1 MVDSHT
7 KCTAKKPWY
16 VSCNDL
22 LGSFKIKISVYCIS
36 SAIICFNVFSLVI
49 QMFSNQTQNIFKIM
63 VTSINFV
70 DLMYGFYMVIL
81 WTADQYFSD
90 NFPVDEI
97 KWRSSSMCFIA
108 FSLAVNFSLLS
119 PLTLSFLSN
128 RCLVVLYPL
137 NTKYKNAQFI
147 GKCLGV
153 IFIVSLIFAI
163 VITAIVK
170 HVHKVIPLTICTPF
184 VDPTNSIYFI
194 KVLTFVVVI
203 LQFGATLL
211 ILFAY
216 SLLFKNLTT
225 YPKPF
230 QIARKSY
237 SLTFSQIITVALS
250 NIMCWIPSG
259 LIYLLSIILSEYPM
273 DIVIWT
279 AIVITPVN
287 SFINPSV
294 FIILSIK
301 K

>member
-1 MVDSHT
+1 MYFPLLF
-7 KCTAKKPWY
+7 KC
-16 VSCNDL
+16 
-22 LGSFKIKISVYCIS
+22 
-36 SAIICFNVFSLVI
+36 
-49 QMFSNQTQNIFKIM
+49 FSNQTQNIFKIM

-97 KWRSSSMCFIA
+97 KWRSNSMCFIA

-119 PLTLSFLSN
+119 PLTLSFLSIQ

-203 LQFGATLL
+203 C
-211 ILFAY
+211 
-216 SLLFKNLTT
+216 SLG
-225 YPKPF
+225 
-230 QIARKSY
+230 QH
-237 SLTFSQIITVALS
+237 FSFCLHIH
-250 NIMCWIPSG
+250 C
-259 LIYLLSIILSEYPM
+259 YLKI
-273 DIVIWT
+273 
-279 AIVITPVN
+279 
-287 SFINPSV
+287 
-294 FIILSIK
+294 
-301 K
+301 